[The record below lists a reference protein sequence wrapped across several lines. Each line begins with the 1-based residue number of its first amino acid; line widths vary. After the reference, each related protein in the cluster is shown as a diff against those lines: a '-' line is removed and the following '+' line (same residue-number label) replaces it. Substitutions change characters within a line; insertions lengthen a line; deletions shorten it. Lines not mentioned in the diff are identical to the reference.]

1 MAGLGLRKARET
13 VETASARVTASAE
26 TIARAIGVVAGV
38 ALLALGIGLVAL
50 MVAARASRLGA
61 ARA

>member
-26 TIARAIGVVAGV
+26 TIARAIGAVA
-38 ALLALGIGLVAL
+38 ALALIAFGVGVLAL
-50 MVAARASRLGA
+50 MISTAAHRRLDG
-61 ARA
+61 